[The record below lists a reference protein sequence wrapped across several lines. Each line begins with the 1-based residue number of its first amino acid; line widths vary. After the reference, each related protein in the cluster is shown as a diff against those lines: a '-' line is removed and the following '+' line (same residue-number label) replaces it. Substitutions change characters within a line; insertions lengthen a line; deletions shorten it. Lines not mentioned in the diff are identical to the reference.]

1 MHIPDLLLDPKV
13 TVVTG
18 LVGAGGLL
26 FCLRKTERQ
35 LGERTTV
42 LMGTMSA
49 FVFAAQMVNF
59 PVGLMVSG
67 HLLGGVLAA
76 VLLGPWAGAVVI
88 AAVLL
93 VQCFLFG
100 DGGVTAL
107 GANFVNMG
115 LVGAVGGYGVY
126 APIRRLIGGPE
137 GGLDRRYGGGLVF
150 GAIGVGGVCARAGC
164 FGSLGQLFRDPELD
178 GPFTCRNWAR

>member
-1 MHIPDLLLDPKV
+1 MHIPDAVLDPEV
-13 TVVTG
+13 TLATG
-18 LVGAGGLL
+18 AIAAAGLGFGLRRL
-26 FCLRKTERQ
+26 DHQ

-42 LMGTMSA
+42 LMGTMAA

-59 PVGLMVSG
+59 PVAPWVSG
-67 HLLGGVLAA
+67 HLLGGVLSA

-93 VQCFLFG
+93 VQCFLFA

-115 LVGAVGGYGVY
+115 
-126 APIRRLIGGPE
+126 
-137 GGLDRRYGGGLVF
+137 
-150 GAIGVGGVCARAGC
+150 
-164 FGSLGQLFRDPELD
+164 
-178 GPFTCRNWAR
+178 